1 MTATL
6 TGAWAVRPT
15 DLLAHARRLAADPA
29 RWPATLH
36 FDTADRWY
44 TRLADAGGHE
54 AWLLTWLPGQPV
66 CWHDHGGSAGAFLVV
81 SGQLREDTTGGSQ
94 HLSTGTGRRFGA
106 QHVHQ
111 VVNDGALP
119 AISLHVYSPALT
131 SMTRYELVDGT
142 LRPLAVERAGAD
154 W

>member
-1 MTATL
+1 MTATV
-6 TGAWAVRPT
+6 TGPRAGTPT

-29 RWPATLH
+29 HWPSTLH

-44 TRLADAGGHE
+44 TRLTDVGGHE
-54 AWLLTWLPGQPV
+54 AWLLTWLPGQQTG
-66 CWHDHGGSAGAFLVV
+66 WHDHGGSAGAFLVV
-81 SGQLREDTTGGSQ
+81 SGQLREETANATR
-94 HLSTGTGRRFGA
+94 HLSTGTGRRFGPR
-106 QHVHQ
+106 HVHR
-111 VVNDGALP
+111 VVNDGVLP

-131 SMTRYELVDGT
+131 SMTRYELVGGA